1 MDTVIQHYKTFGKK
15 LWVDFTAYDS
25 IGKTMQKNGM
35 NTDGTASSVL
45 RLAHNEKTQTKA
57 EIYAHLADRNGA
69 LLVPFAVDTHG
80 SFSPMDTSHITC
92 MGMARIET
100 IIPRSQ
106 EKFWRQSSS
115 ELRGLHRLEGIHGC
129 LEKKGLFFH

>member
-15 LWVDFTAYDS
+15 LWVDFTVYDS

-35 NTDGTASSVL
+35 SADGTASSVL

-80 SFSPMDTSHITC
+80 SFSPMDTSFQPKPYHRHGYGSDRNYNSTEPREVLEAIFKRTK
-92 MGMARIET
+92 GTPPARENS
-100 IIPRSQ
+100 RMS
-106 EKFWRQSSS
+106 
-115 ELRGLHRLEGIHGC
+115 
-129 LEKKGLFFH
+129 